1 MISLIGNRPALQ
13 VGRYQVIDY
22 DTTWL
27 DDALR
32 RAALAADHADF
43 PFVADIRG
51 GIVKYLE
58 TKCPLK
64 LLPLEELYDR
74 MRRMLVVIGCGF
86 IADKLEPLAP
96 PLTVSLVRA
105 AVEAGNGF
113 ELAFFATLGAEL
125 RDLRAAGAEQIHFSG
140 QRESTLIL
148 RGTAKWNT
156 HCDKLLGEIDTFLA
170 AWDRGQARADGAARR
185 VAAAHGECPGC

>member
-1 MISLIGNRPALQ
+1 M
-13 VGRYQVIDY
+13 IDY

-64 LLPLEELYDR
+64 LLPLAVDCPLCEKSFG
-74 MRRMLVVIGCGF
+74 IGTTGTSV
-86 IADKLEPLAP
+86 ADPDP
-96 PLTVSLVRA
+96 WNPYHFPGSGSV
-105 AVEAGNGF
+105 F
-113 ELAFFATLGAEL
+113 EIRT
-125 RDLRAAGAEQIHFSG
+125 RIHTCKYRIKWRQKMSDLRYY
-140 QRESTLIL
+140 R
-148 RGTAKWNT
+148 
-156 HCDKLLGEIDTFLA
+156 
-170 AWDRGQARADGAARR
+170 
-185 VAAAHGECPGC
+185 